1 MPSKECSK
9 GELCSKD
16 ADDDIDLQEKIQ
28 LFLEDRSIE
37 TVTGIRRMG
46 RDNLVKFVS
55 KLSKR
60 SGINCSI
67 YPDTSGD
74 TILFYHWDGMEEPV
88 SIILADNPRKDIL
101 YGQDLCHQVPA
112 VVRYNVMKKKD

>member
-1 MPSKECSK
+1 MPSKECSR

-28 LFLEDRSIE
+28 LFLEDHSIE
-37 TVTGIRRMG
+37 AVTGIRRMG
-46 RDNLVKFVS
+46 RDNLVEFVS

-88 SIILADNPRKDIL
+88 SAILADNLCKDIL

>member
-1 MPSKECSK
+1 MPSKEYSK

-28 LFLEDRSIE
+28 LFLENRSIE

-46 RDNLVKFVS
+46 RDNLVEFVS
-55 KLSKR
+55 RLSKR
-60 SGINCSI
+60 SGVICSI

-88 SIILADNPRKDIL
+88 SAILADNLCKDIL

>member
-74 TILFYHWDGMEEPV
+74 SILFYHWDGMEEPV
-88 SIILADNPRKDIL
+88 SIILAVNPHKDIL

-112 VVRYNVMKKKD
+112 VVRYNVIKKRN